1 MSTLDGNESDLT
13 KGKSEKRKKER
24 KKWNSAPEKQRAHV
38 NDNVVVLLKINIK
51 MNKFN
56 MISHFWLNCTSDRN
70 RLARALNCSGF
81 FSSEKKKK

>member
-38 NDNVVVLLKINIK
+38 NDNVVVFK
-51 MNKFN
+51 NKHKN
-56 MISHFWLNCTSDRN
+56 EQI
-70 RLARALNCSGF
+70 
-81 FSSEKKKK
+81 